1 MDGEDTNAA
10 ITTWVEGNL
19 GGTVRHIERQARWR
33 PVWWVSLEQDD
44 EIKELC
50 VRGDRIDS
58 PSAFPLEHEM
68 AFQSIL
74 QDNGIPVARVHG
86 SAGINRQR
94 GRNERVLHRR
104 SSEPR

>member
-1 MDGEDTNAA
+1 MELLNNHLNRVTDTCIPEEEAM
-10 ITTWVEGNL
+10 
-19 GGTVRHIERQARWR
+19 RRIERQARWR

-68 AFQSIL
+68 AF
-74 QDNGIPVARVHG
+74 
-86 SAGINRQR
+86 
-94 GRNERVLHRR
+94 
-104 SSEPR
+104 